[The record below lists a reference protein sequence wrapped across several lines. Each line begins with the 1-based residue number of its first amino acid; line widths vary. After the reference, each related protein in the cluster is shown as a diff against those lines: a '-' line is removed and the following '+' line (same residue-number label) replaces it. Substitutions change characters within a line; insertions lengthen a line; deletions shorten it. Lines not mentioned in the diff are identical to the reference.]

1 MNNTNNTNNFNNSRQ
16 IGQISR
22 RIMNRENLLDFL
34 NVIHLNNIDTNNVEN
49 INNIVEEIYGP
60 IAMRQ
65 FLYSIMGENSI
76 SSILNQSF
84 EEQEQKYKTV
94 LSDKGNEQLKIIKY
108 SSDSY
113 ENKMCP
119 IMHINFEDN
128 EEVIELPCKHI
139 FNSDGIKKWLSEEK
153 AECPVCR
160 YKLDSKEIIN
170 KDERDTNNNSQSEEI
185 QLVARIPIVSG
196 SSLSSQSATP
206 APAMQAPAMQ
216 APRTPPSPSRPS
228 PSAPPIATHSHPSAQ
243 RTPVP
248 ASPVP
253 ASPVPASSVPA
264 SSVPASSVPA
274 SSVPASPVPQVEI
287 TQQQRQNLVN
297 TNFSNLYNINNR
309 TISNQRI
316 INNRN
321 INLNFSQVFNP
332 TARNRI
338 LRNINNNED
347 QRQLQ
352 IALYNSFN

>member
-1 MNNTNNTNNFNNSRQ
+1 
-16 IGQISR
+16 
-22 RIMNRENLLDFL
+22 
-34 NVIHLNNIDTNNVEN
+34 
-49 INNIVEEIYGP
+49 
-60 IAMRQ
+60 
-65 FLYSIMGENSI
+65 MGENSI

-84 EEQEQKYKTV
+84 GEQEQKYKTV

-185 QLVARIPIVSG
+185 QLVARIPIVSE

-216 APRTPPSPSRPS
+216 APAMQASRTPPSPSRPS

-264 SSVPASSVPA
+264 SSVPAS
-274 SSVPASPVPQVEI
+274 PVPQVEI

-297 TNFSNLYNINNR
+297 RNFSNLYNINNR

-338 LRNINNNED
+338 LRNINNNKDHRHIE
-347 QRQLQ
+347 
-352 IALYNSFN
+352 IG